1 MRTMQVVLLPTEA
14 QCKEPAQRAQEGTV
28 TDIARSLDSP
38 RQGKA
43 INQMEDPT
51 GEYSQE

>member
-1 MRTMQVVLLPTEA
+1 MRTMQAVLLPTEA
-14 QCKEPAQRAQEGTV
+14 QSKEPAQGAQEG

-51 GEYSQE
+51 GGYSQE